1 MDAAKQKEFPKSG
14 TVLGSSSSIRKT
26 ERQEQEEIPMPETL
40 IHLEPHQN
48 GATICVVTHD
58 QRSAARRRL
67 RAPV

>member
-1 MDAAKQKEFPKSG
+1 
-14 TVLGSSSSIRKT
+14 
-26 ERQEQEEIPMPETL
+26 MPETL

>member
-1 MDAAKQKEFPKSG
+1 MDAGKQKEFPKSG

-26 ERQEQEEIPMPETL
+26 ERQQEEIPMPENL

-48 GATICVVTHD
+48 GATTCVVTHD